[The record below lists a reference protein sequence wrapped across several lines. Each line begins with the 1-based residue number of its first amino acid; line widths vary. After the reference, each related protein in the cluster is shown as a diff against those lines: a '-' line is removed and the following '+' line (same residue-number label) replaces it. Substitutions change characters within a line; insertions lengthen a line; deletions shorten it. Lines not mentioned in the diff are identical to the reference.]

1 VEAAGRS
8 GAPLGR
14 QAGARA
20 HERRSLS
27 AAPPAA
33 RRARRPLTPR
43 PRRAQDRQ
51 RSAEGGDAGRDELT
65 TAGASF
71 AREVAQLFM
80 AGRRGSVDLG
90 AGGLPRGSLLW
101 RPSDGR
107 EREDAPGDLRGDLSA
122 ASSFSGGPRPGSAS
136 ERGGGWAGAAARA
149 GSFTGAERPPLGAS
163 PGGLPRAHGLEAR
176 PRGRPRAH
184 ARAAFQTCQPR
195 PEVSRGRRAHA
206 RGRAPPELRPW
217 CCRAMQGARGGVK
230 RPGEA
235 PLPGGPVGT
244 QAAQ

>member
-1 VEAAGRS
+1 VKAGGNCR
-8 GAPLGR
+8 GPLEC
-14 QAGARA
+14 QAGACAR
-20 HERRSLS
+20 ERRRPGGDRRR
-27 AAPPAA
+27 PPGA
-33 RRARRPLTPR
+33 RRRLTPR

-101 RPSDGR
+101 RPSEGR

-136 ERGGGWAGAAARA
+136 ERGGGWAVAAARA

-176 PRGRPRAH
+176 PAAGNVCMPVQLCGLVSRAGGCRALGPER
-184 ARAAFQTCQPR
+184 ARA
-195 PEVSRGRRAHA
+195 RAL
-206 RGRAPPELRPW
+206 PDLR
-217 CCRAMQGARGGVK
+217 
-230 RPGEA
+230 
-235 PLPGGPVGT
+235 L
-244 QAAQ
+244 